1 MKPAS
6 RKNKGRRLQ
15 KLIAEKLAALYKV
28 EQGNFVS
35 RPMGSNGKDLI
46 ISPQIK
52 TISKLGKEFSIEC
65 KNKETCNLRAEY
77 EKHAIRYPGE
87 LNILFH
93 KKNNA
98 DVLAVL
104 SLDDLLFLLGR
115 IYDPERTG

>member
-15 KLIAEKLAALYKV
+15 KLVAEKLATLYKV

-46 ISPQIK
+46 VSPQIK

-65 KNKETCNLRAEY
+65 KNKEACNMRAEY
-77 EKHAIRYPGE
+77 EKHAARYPGE

-104 SLDDLLFLLGR
+104 SLDDLLFLLGK
-115 IYDPERTG
+115 IHDPERTG